1 MEGSMS
7 YKGIKNRMLKKYGTA
22 CWIEMLGLNKFI
34 PNRTYKNKKEFKR
47 MKQLTYHHI
56 KPKIHGGVE
65 SEENGAILSEENH
78 LWFHSQEKEI
88 QEILNESFKKYQK
101 FYEVKRKVNSNFK
114 PTDLLNENDFIT
126 LSKEVCAQIFE
137 IKYLKKHDKLNLVDK
152 DLVI

>member
-1 MEGSMS
+1 MGDRKFEPGKATPLSFAT
-7 YKGIKNRMLKKYGTA
+7 INPHKNKLYAPCENCHT
-22 CWIEMLGLNKFI
+22 F
-34 PNRTYKNKKEFKR
+34 RTNKKEFKR

-137 IKYLKKHDKLNLVDK
+137 IKYLKKHDKSNIVDT